1 MKAKQPFERELD
13 NEPLTE
19 KSDHIQVP
27 GLTGTWYVID
37 KNDGFGP
44 DLFLLEDEEYGDE
57 ASCCIVDRWG
67 NLVWS
72 GVYNSWDDLQEA
84 VDDQVVMFVHHLN
97 TITKKSEWKIYRE
110 VGWKGAFG

>member
-1 MKAKQPFERELD
+1 MSKKPWDRELD
-13 NEPLTE
+13 NDPLTE

-37 KNDGFGP
+37 RNDGFGP

-57 ASCCIVDRWG
+57 ASHCIVDRWG

-72 GVYNSWDDLQEA
+72 GCYNDWDDLEDA
-84 VDDQVVMFVHHLN
+84 VASDCVVFSEVDN
-97 TITKKSEWKIYRE
+97 TFSKKKEWKIYRE